1 MSLKPTPQWVPKHP
15 GSTSEAISTRMSV
28 ARRRDTVPELAL
40 RRVLHA
46 RGLRFRV
53 NYPIPGQGRRTIDIA
68 FTRPRVAVFVDG
80 CFWHG
85 CPEHGTRPQKN
96 SAWWQAKLAAN
107 RARDAD
113 SDAVLRDLG
122 WSVLRV
128 WEHEPPELAA
138 ARIAEHVAAAS
149 LRSADD

>member
-1 MSLKPTPQWVPKHP
+1 MNLKPTPQWVPKHP
-15 GSTSEAISTRMSV
+15 GASSDAISARMSV
-28 ARRRDTVPELAL
+28 ARRRDTLPEVAV
-40 RRVLHA
+40 RGVLLA

-53 NYPIPGQGRRTIDIA
+53 DYPIPGQRRRTIDIA
-68 FTRPRVAVFVDG
+68 FTRRRVAVFVDG

-113 SDAVLRDLG
+113 SDAILRDLG

-128 WEHEPPELAA
+128 WEHESPELAA

-149 LRSADD
+149 LRGADD